1 MKELLIGSHISSA
14 GGHQKAIERGTSIG
28 ATAIQIFTKSNR
40 QWFEKKITDAEA
52 DTFKKAWAASPIKE
66 VVVHAAYLINLG
78 SSNPETE
85 SKSIKAL
92 TDEINRCA
100 QLDIKYLVLHPGSH
114 LGAGIESCI
123 QQITRNLDTVLEQAA
138 PEVMVLLETMAGQGT
153 NVGFTFEQL
162 AAMRAQSIH
171 KKRIG
176 FCLDTCHVFCAGY
189 DISTEQGWDTM
200 ITRID
205 QTLGL
210 QNIKAIHV
218 NNSQTICASKKDRH
232 APLGEGKIPLAIF
245 EHMMRDKK
253 LAAIPK
259 ILETPSDPEMKLWTK
274 EIALLKS
281 FLVLNK

>member
-1 MKELLIGSHISSA
+1 MKQHLIGSHISSA
-14 GGHQKAIERGTSIG
+14 GGHHKAIERGTSIG

-66 VVVHAAYLINLG
+66 VIVHAAYLINLG

-85 SKSIKAL
+85 TKSIKAL
-92 TDEINRCA
+92 TDEISRCA

-123 QQITRNLDTVLEQAA
+123 QQIARNLDTVFEQAA
-138 PEVMVLLETMAGQGT
+138 SGVMVLLETMAGQGT

-162 AAMRAQSIH
+162 AEMRAHSIH

-189 DISTEQGWDTM
+189 DISTEQGWDAMVTG
-200 ITRID
+200 ID
-205 QTLGL
+205 ETLG
-210 QNIKAIHV
+210 IEHVKAIHV
-218 NNSQTICASKKDRH
+218 NDSQTICASKKDRH

-259 ILETPSDPEMKLWTK
+259 VLETPSDHEMKLWAK

-281 FLVLNK
+281 FSH